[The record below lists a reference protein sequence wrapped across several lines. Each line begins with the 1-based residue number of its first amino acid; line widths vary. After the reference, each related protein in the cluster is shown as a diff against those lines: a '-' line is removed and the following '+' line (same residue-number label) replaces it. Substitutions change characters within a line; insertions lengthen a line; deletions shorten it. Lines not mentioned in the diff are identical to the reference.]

1 MALLALPAAV
11 DTEEASVQLAVEAA
25 QREGGSH
32 AALPQL
38 PGNRT
43 TLNLSQTE
51 TPSILVLV
59 VGCVVWRWSIF
70 RLSLGLMRVW
80 VVRGW

>member
-38 PGNRT
+38 PGNVPR
-43 TLNLSQTE
+43 QTFLKLK
-51 TPSILVLV
+51 PLILVV
-59 VGCVVWRWSIF
+59 TGRVARPSTCIE
-70 RLSLGLMRVW
+70 LG
-80 VVRGW
+80 